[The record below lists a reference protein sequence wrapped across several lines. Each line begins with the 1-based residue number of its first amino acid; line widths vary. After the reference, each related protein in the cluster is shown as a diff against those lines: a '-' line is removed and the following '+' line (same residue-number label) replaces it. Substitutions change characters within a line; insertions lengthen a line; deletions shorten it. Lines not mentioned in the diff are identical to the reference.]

1 MSVNPDAIPATGGEV
16 AAPPGRFARAGSMW
30 GFAGAICC
38 VGNAV
43 AVATGIGALSFF
55 GVWMQRY
62 QVYFVVT
69 SIVAMML
76 AVTWM
81 LRRYDRRVARR
92 MLIRQVGI
100 MAAAYVV
107 TLGLATMV
115 SGLITQ

>member
-1 MSVNPDAIPATGGEV
+1 MSVNTDAIPATRDEV
-16 AAPPGRFARAGSMW
+16 ASRGRFARAGSMW

-43 AVATGIGALSFF
+43 ALATGIGALSFF

-62 QVYFVVT
+62 QVYFILA
-69 SIVAMML
+69 SLVAMTL
-76 AVTWM
+76 AVVWM
-81 LRRYDRRVARR
+81 LRRYDRRAARR
-92 MLIRQVGI
+92 MLIRHAAV

-107 TLGLATMV
+107 TLGIATMV